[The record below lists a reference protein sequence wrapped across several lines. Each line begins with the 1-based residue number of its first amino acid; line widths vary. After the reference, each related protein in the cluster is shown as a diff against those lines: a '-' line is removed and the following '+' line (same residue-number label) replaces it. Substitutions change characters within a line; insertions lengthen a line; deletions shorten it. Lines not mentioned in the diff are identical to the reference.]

1 MRTGGLGTD
10 CLFVYGTL
18 TPVSSHPMA
27 LRLASESASLGP
39 ATMSGRLYD
48 LGDYPG
54 AAPSADPADRV
65 HGMAVRLRDPAESL
79 RWLDAYEGCGE
90 GDAEPHAYQRV
101 IASAL
106 LKSGQAIDAWI
117 YYYRWPLGSA
127 RHLPS
132 GCYVMP
138 KPLALQGF

>member
-18 TPVSSHPMA
+18 MPASGHPMA
-27 LRLASESASLGP
+27 LRLASESALLGA

-54 AAPSADPADRV
+54 AVPSADPADRV
-65 HGMAVRLRDPAESL
+65 HGMAVRLRNPATSL
-79 RWLDAYEGCGE
+79 RWLDAYEGCGDD
-90 GDAEPHAYQRV
+90 DAEPHAYQRV

-117 YYYRWPLGSA
+117 YYYRWPLSAA
-127 RHLPS
+127 RHLRN
-132 GCYVMP
+132 GCYVMS
-138 KPLALQGF
+138 KPLALRGF